1 MKPPAHPKRPFP
13 GNNGAGCSGPR
24 NGAEVPPGRERTASL
39 RENPPS
45 PSAIPLPTPARRTS
59 LGRWLPAWSPAFVG
73 RGRGRWCALALVG
86 LGCWPA
92 QPLQAAPAVSGFSP
106 TRGIAGTQVT
116 VNGSGFTNARRVLF
130 NDAPADFR
138 LVSANQLVAVVPF
151 DAITG
156 PIRVEDASSV
166 GSSATAFMA
175 APRITNFTPAR
186 SGTNGTV
193 SIEGFNFSDVT
204 NVLFGA
210 TPARFSATT
219 PKQIRTTVPQGA
231 TNTPAARI
239 TVESPA
245 GRFVSSNDFT
255 VIGPAPV
262 VDGFWPIAGAPG
274 AQITIEGVNLAD
286 LSLVEF
292 GSVASTRVVQVTE
305 TQINADV
312 PAGAVLGSAKI
323 TVTTTKGTALST
335 NDFLVTRAPVITNFT
350 PAYGK
355 AGYTL
360 VTIEGI
366 NFTNLTGVGF
376 NGRSITTQPPTP
388 STPHS
393 FQVQVPSGATT
404 GLISVTNN
412 YGSGRSAA
420 NFVVGAPVIEEIQPL
435 EGKVGDNVSLWGA
448 NLTNSTIRFNGVAA
462 SFTVTGQ
469 APELL
474 QVKVPSG
481 ATTGPISAS
490 NSVGIFVSSRDFT
503 VYGGGPLL
511 AAFNPAA
518 GARHTQVILEGRNFF
533 PPVTVRFN
541 GVVDPYAYAASS
553 SQITA
558 YVPAGAQTGPVSVTT
573 PNGSTTNSQIF
584 YVPPQLT
591 GFSPTAAPVGDSI
604 ALSGTNFIGTTEVTF
619 NNVPAEFT
627 VAASNRIDAIVPAG
641 ATAGPIRV
649 VAPAGAFITTTTFK
663 ILPRITSFEPILGP
677 AGTKVTVR
685 GTSFLPVTQLRFNN
699 TLASLNI
706 ISASEIQ
713 TTVPANA
720 STGPIRLT
728 TPDGAVAS
736 TSDFTVTTGSDLT
749 LRHLTAPAFAEPG
762 LEQTWTL
769 EVTNRGPS
777 IVTGVQLT
785 DYLPPGVILLS
796 ATSSQ
801 GSCNTNPTNPI
812 TCSLGVLNARATAT
826 LTIVGLPTTEGYLLT
841 NRAAVTM
848 TEEEYNVGDNTS
860 IAVSTFLHESSRTLN
875 IPQLTGATQL
885 VVSWPTSAAPW
896 QLQWTPTLGATNTW
910 TAATPAPVAVGGWY
924 MVTNSIQST
933 NDRFYR
939 LYLP

>member
-1 MKPPAHPKRPFP
+1 M
-13 GNNGAGCSGPR
+13 N
-24 NGAEVPPGRERTASL
+24 
-39 RENPPS
+39 
-45 PSAIPLPTPARRTS
+45 PSAHLMAPLRMT
-59 LGRWLPAWSPAFVG
+59 L
-73 RGRGRWCALALVG
+73 ALAGLAAWLV
-86 LGCWPA
+86 
-92 QPLQAAPAVSGFSP
+92 QSLQAAPAVSNFTP
-106 TRGIAGTQVT
+106 TRGVAGTQIT
-116 VNGSGFTNARRVLF
+116 VNGSGFTGALRVLF
-130 NDAPADFR
+130 HDAVADFR
-138 LVSANQLVAVVPF
+138 LVSASQLVAVVPF

-166 GSSATAFMA
+166 GSSAASFMA
-175 APRITNFTPAR
+175 APRITDFNPAR

-193 SIEGFNFSDVT
+193 SIEGLNFSDVT

-210 TPARFSATT
+210 TPATFSATT
-219 PKQIRTTVPQGA
+219 PKQIHARVPQGA
-231 TNTPAARI
+231 TNTPVAPI
-239 TVESPA
+239 TIESPA
-245 GRFVSSNDFT
+245 GRFVSSNAFT

-274 AQITIEGVNLAD
+274 APVAIAGVNFTNITA
-286 LSLVEF
+286 VQF
-292 GSVASTRVVQVTE
+292 GNVASTRVVQVTE
-305 TQINADV
+305 TQIHADV
-312 PAGAVLGSAKI
+312 PASAVLGNAKI
-323 TVTTTKGTALST
+323 TVTTAKGTAVSAS
-335 NDFLVTRAPVITNFT
+335 DFLVTRAPVITNFT

-355 AGYTL
+355 AGYTQ
-360 VTIEGI
+360 VTIEGL

-376 NGRSITTQPPTP
+376 NNRSITTQPPKPPTP
-388 STPHS
+388 YS
-393 FQVQVPSGATT
+393 FQVQVPAGATT

-420 NFVVGAPVIEEIQPL
+420 NFVVGAPVIEEFQPL

-462 SFTVTGQ
+462 TFTVTGQ
-469 APELL
+469 TPELL

-490 NSVGIFVSSRDFT
+490 NSAGVFVSSRDFT

-511 AAFNPAA
+511 TAFSPAA

-541 GVVDPYAYAASS
+541 GVVDPYAYAAAS

-558 YVPAGAQTGPVSVTT
+558 YVPAGAQTGPISVTT
-573 PNGSTTNSQIF
+573 PNGSTTNSQAF

-591 GFSPTAAPVGDSI
+591 GFSPAAAPAGDSI
-604 ALSGTNFIGTTEVTF
+604 VLSGTNFIGTTEVAF
-619 NNVPAEFT
+619 NGVPADFT

-641 ATAGPIRV
+641 ATAGPIRIL
-649 VAPAGAFITTTTFK
+649 APAGAFITATTFK
-663 ILPRITSFEPILGP
+663 ILPRITSFEPTLGP

-685 GTSFLPVTQLRFNN
+685 GTGFLPVTQLRFHNS
-699 TLASLNI
+699 LASFTI
-706 ISASEIQ
+706 VSASEIQ
-713 TTVPANA
+713 ATVPGNGA
-720 STGPIRLT
+720 TGPIRLT

-749 LRHLTAPAFAEPG
+749 ARHLTAPTWAEPN
-762 LEQTWTL
+762 LEQTWIL

-785 DYLPPGVILLS
+785 DYLPPGVTLVS
-796 ATSSQ
+796 ATPSQ
-801 GSCNTNPTNPI
+801 GTCNTNLASPVV
-812 TCSLGVLNARATAT
+812 CDLGILNARATAT

-841 NRAAVTM
+841 NRATVTM
-848 TEEEYNVGDNTS
+848 AEEEYNVGDNTS
-860 IAVSTFLHESSRTLN
+860 VAVSTFLRESSRTLN
-875 IPQLTGATQL
+875 IPQLTGTTQL
-885 VVSWPTSAAPW
+885 VVSWPTSAVPW

-910 TAATPAPVAVGGWY
+910 TIATPAPVAVGGFY

-933 NDRFYR
+933 SDRFYR